1 MPKSQQSWVRYQ
13 ARSSLRH
20 SGIRG
25 AVDEAV
31 LNKVHRKPGQNLV
44 EKEYEIRPAGR
55 GYLYIII
62 YKSTARCLNQRP
74 TLCRFATA
82 LISLEFPSHWDF
94 LRYPIEV
101 KKRFSL
107 FPSFLSLGELA
118 PFAFL

>member
-1 MPKSQQSWVRYQ
+1 MGWVRSQ
-13 ARSSLRH
+13 ARSILRH
-20 SGIRG
+20 TGIRG
-25 AVDEAV
+25 AADEAV
-31 LNKVHRKPGQNLV
+31 LNIVHRKPGKNLV
-44 EKEYEIRPAGR
+44 EKEYEIRPAGL
-55 GYLYIII
+55 GYRYII
-62 YKSTARCLNQRP
+62 YKNTAGRLYQRP

-107 FPSFLSLGELA
+107 LPSFLSLGELA